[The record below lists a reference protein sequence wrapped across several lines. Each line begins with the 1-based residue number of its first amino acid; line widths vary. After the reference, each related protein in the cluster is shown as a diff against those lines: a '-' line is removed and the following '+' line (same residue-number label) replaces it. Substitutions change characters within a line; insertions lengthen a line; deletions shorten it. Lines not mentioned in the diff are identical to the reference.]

1 MFRHLTRSAFVIVCV
16 TCAACASLRHVERA
30 ADRRARFLQTVG
42 ELPPKVA
49 QAIRDG
55 HVIAGM
61 TTAQVPASLGAPD
74 FQQVFSGSPAA
85 TIWLYRGHR
94 LHQDQLHADAKAVFR
109 ILFLDDRVAMVEGL

>member
-1 MFRHLTRSAFVIVCV
+1 MV
-16 TCAACASLRHVERA
+16 TSFSRRAILLVVLASNIDAACASMPHVERA
-30 ADRRARFLQTVG
+30 SDRRARFLQTAG

-49 QAIRDG
+49 QAIHDG

-61 TTAQVPASLGAPD
+61 TTAQVRASLGAPD
-74 FQQVFSGSPAA
+74 FQQVFSAA

-94 LHQDQLHADAKAVFR
+94 LHQDQLRADAKAVFR